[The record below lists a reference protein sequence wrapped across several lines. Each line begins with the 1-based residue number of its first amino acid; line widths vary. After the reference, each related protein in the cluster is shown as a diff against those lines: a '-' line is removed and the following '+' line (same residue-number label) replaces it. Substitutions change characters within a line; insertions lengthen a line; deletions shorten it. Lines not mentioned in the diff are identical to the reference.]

1 VNLAGTGIVLGSGDS
16 IHAHMSYDGTN
27 LALTLTDNVTK
38 ATWSDSF
45 AVDIPSIVGA
55 NTAYIGFTG
64 GSGGSTAIQSILDW
78 TYTTP

>member
-1 VNLAGTGIVLGSGDS
+1 VLLSGHS
-16 IHAHMSYDGTN
+16 IHAHITYNGAN
-27 LALTLTDNVTK
+27 LTLTLTDNVTA

-45 AVDIPSIVGA
+45 AVNIPAIVGV

-64 GSGGSTAIQSILDW
+64 GTGAATSIQSILDW